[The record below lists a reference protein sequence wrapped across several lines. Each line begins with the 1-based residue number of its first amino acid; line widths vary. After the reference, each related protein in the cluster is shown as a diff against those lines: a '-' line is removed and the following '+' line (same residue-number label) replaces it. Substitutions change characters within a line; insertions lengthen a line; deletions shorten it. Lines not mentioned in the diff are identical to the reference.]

1 MMMIE
6 NKHKQIPPILFGI
19 VSDLD
24 GVLTD
29 TETLFINAINHLL
42 VEEKMA
48 ELTFQESKLVVGLDN
63 DSIWKKLN
71 ELRGLNLSRDEYTR
85 RVDFLARDLFESN
98 LKPIPG
104 AVRFLEQVKERSIP
118 LGLATSA
125 DRDRADIRLNL
136 LCVKDLFDVIITRD
150 DVSNAKPSPEIYI
163 LAAKKLQ
170 LNPENCLAIE
180 DSLVGL
186 SAAKNAGLFTVAVRT
201 KWTEDEEFND
211 ADLVVDKISDIELS
225 QFQSD
230 PQKKSSTLVFGG
242 SK

>member
-6 NKHKQIPPILFGI
+6 NKQKRIPPILFGI

-42 VEEKMA
+42 VEEEMV
-48 ELTFQESKLVVGLDN
+48 ELNFQESKLVVGLDN

-136 LCVKDLFDVIITRD
+136 LGVKDLFDVIITRD

-186 SAAKNAGLFTVAVRT
+186 RAAKDAGLFTVAVRT

-225 QFQSD
+225 QFQSS
-230 PQKKSSTLVFGG
+230 PKKMSNTLVFGG

>member
-6 NKHKQIPPILFGI
+6 NKQKQIPPILFGI

-42 VEEKMA
+42 VEEEMV
-48 ELTFQESKLVVGLDN
+48 ELNFQESKLVVGLDN

-136 LCVKDLFDVIITRD
+136 LGVKDLFDVIITRD

-186 SAAKNAGLFTVAVRT
+186 RAAKDAGLFTVAVRT

-225 QFQSD
+225 QFQSS
-230 PQKKSSTLVFGG
+230 PKKMSNTLVFGG

>member
-1 MMMIE
+1 MIMIE

-42 VEEKMA
+42 VEEKMIK
-48 ELTFQESKLVVGLDN
+48 LTFQESKLVVGLDN

-136 LCVKDLFDVIITRD
+136 LGVKDLFDVIITRD

-230 PQKKSSTLVFGG
+230 PQKMSSTLVFGG

>member
-6 NKHKQIPPILFGI
+6 NKQKQIPPILFGI

-42 VEEKMA
+42 VEEEMV
-48 ELTFQESKLVVGLDN
+48 ELNFQESKLVVGLDN

-136 LCVKDLFDVIITRD
+136 LGVKDLFDVIITRD